1 MPNFFPGAE
10 ITGNQIKIPKSA
22 LPRLEA
28 NPITAAQFFAA
39 VLHQGDRIF
48 PENLLLRTDYKISV
62 IQTSAYYANPSTNRI
77 AVLFRTEINLT
88 ATNLKDLA

>member
-1 MPNFFPGAE
+1 MNNLFPGAVVE
-10 ITGNQIKIPKSA
+10 QNRIKIPKSA

-62 IQTSAYYANPSTNRI
+62 SQHSAYYVDPLTNRI

-88 ATNLKDLA
+88 TTNLEDLA